1 MSKCIP
7 SFRRR
12 RTC

>member
-1 MSKCIP
+1 MNILSA

-12 RTC
+12 RSH